1 MSFSTIPGG
10 TRRRKIRPRI
20 GPTGFGQRRQVTV
33 VRLISKGTVEENILR
48 LQESKRELADRIVTT
63 GTVSLAGLNRE
74 EILRLLE

>member
-1 MSFSTIPGG
+1 M
-10 TRRRKIRPRI
+10 
-20 GPTGFGQRRQVTV
+20 TV